1 MLSLKDYFPWRGIQ
15 DIIGWMGKSMECA
28 LSRANGLR
36 SNILGIHENFK
47 RKEHHKNHDIF
58 AENLR
63 TDENNLY

>member
-1 MLSLKDYFPWRGIQ
+1 
-15 DIIGWMGKSMECA
+15 MGKSMECA